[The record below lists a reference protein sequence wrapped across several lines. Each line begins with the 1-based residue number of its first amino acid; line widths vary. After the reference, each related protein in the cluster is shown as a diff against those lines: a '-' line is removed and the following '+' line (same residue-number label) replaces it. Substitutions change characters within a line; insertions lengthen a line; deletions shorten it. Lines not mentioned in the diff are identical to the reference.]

1 VSNCVIKKS
10 EYRGGQGSNMGCSA
24 IGKYVRK
31 SRHQKFFTMFF
42 FKFVVTGARD
52 SQARYLSASSL
63 HHHSLHYTGDLTFV
77 FTVYTQITMALPL
90 VCRLFLP
97 CFSFLER
104 DSSISHLFCGLASF

>member
-31 SRHQKFFTMFF
+31 SRHQKFFTHVF

-63 HHHSLHYTGDLTFV
+63 HHHPGDLTFV
-77 FTVYTQITMALPL
+77 FTLYTQIMTADGFTSCM
-90 VCRLFLP
+90 
-97 CFSFLER
+97 
-104 DSSISHLFCGLASF
+104 